1 MHTFWLVLHVLAA
14 VMLTGPLLLAPMA
27 GLRALRERD
36 ESGLKNAGRTTMQFA
51 LLSLITFGLGL
62 IVVAN
67 SKHTGFST
75 PWVTISGT
83 LFLIAL
89 ALALFISVP
98 ALNKSAR
105 MIEADTEQ
113 ERKEQAEVAE
123 PTARQL
129 DAEELRKI
137 TDARV
142 IAHGAAREQLQ
153 DQRGRIAAASGTS
166 AVLLIVV
173 TVLMV
178 TQPFG

>member
-1 MHTFWLVLHVLAA
+1 
-14 VMLTGPLLLAPMA
+14 MLTGPLLLAPMT

-36 ESGLKNAGRTTMQFA
+36 ENGLKNAGRTTMQFA

-67 SKHTGFST
+67 SKDTDFST

-113 ERKEQAEVAE
+113 ERKEQAEGAE

-129 DAEELRKI
+129 DPEELRKI

-142 IAHGAAREQLQ
+142 IAHGTAREQLQ